1 MVRVRRSLILILSIV
16 FVGLPAAS
24 HAGVAPINDNFANA
38 IALNEPLTATAQTST
53 VGSTEEVD
61 EPVPS
66 CIDNG
71 EFGSSVWY
79 KYTPSVDVSAGV
91 DTVFS
96 ETTYDTVLAI
106 YTGSALDSLNEIACN
121 DEISTNPA
129 TFGFSRAAAILEG
142 GVTYHIQ
149 VSGFNGD
156 QGSLALRLT
165 RRRTTP
171 AVVRGDQWF
180 LNQGF
185 NGASEFSF
193 HFGGGNDDPFAGTF
207 LGLLFGQTGVS
218 APTVRHGNVWFMN
231 DWFDGTAFVA
241 LPYGRTSDFPVAGD
255 RDGDGA
261 TDIGV
266 RRSNTWHFDKDL
278 DAVTDETF
286 AYGLPTDYPL
296 MGDWDGDGDFT
307 PGIRRGNKWFL
318 NNNTDGFADVVITYG
333 SSTDFP
339 IVGDWNG
346 DGIWTIGVVRG
357 NLWLLTNSTGPNAS
371 LVFAYGSA
379 TDFPLVGDW
388 DVVVEE

>member
-1 MVRVRRSLILILSIV
+1 MVRVRRSLVLILSIV
-16 FVGLPAAS
+16 IVALPGTS
-24 HAGVAPINDNFANA
+24 HAVAPINDNFADA
-38 IALNEPLTATAQTST
+38 IALSDPLTATASAST
-53 VGSTEEVD
+53 VDATTETG

-71 EFGSSVWY
+71 EFGASVWY
-79 KYTPSVDVSAGV
+79 KYTPSADVSAGV

-96 ETTYDTVLAI
+96 DTAYDTVLAI
-106 YTGSALDSLNEIACN
+106 YSGAALNSLTEIACN
-121 DEISTNPA
+121 DDISTNPA

-142 GVTYHIQ
+142 GTTYHIQ
-149 VSGFNGD
+149 VSGFEGD
-156 QGSLALRLT
+156 TGDLNLRLT

-171 AVVRGDQWF
+171 AVVRGDKWF

-185 NGASEFSF
+185 NGQSEFSF
-193 HFGGGNDDPFAGTF
+193 HFGSGNDDPFAGVF

-218 APTVRHGNVWFMN
+218 APTVRDGNVWFMN
-231 DWFDGTAFVA
+231 DWFDGSPFVA
-241 LPYGRTSDFPVAGD
+241 IPYGRASDFPVAGD
-255 RDGDGA
+255 RDADGA

-266 RRSNTWHFDKDL
+266 RRGNVWHFDNDL

-286 AYGLPTDYPL
+286 AYGLSTDYPL

-307 PGIRRGNKWFL
+307 PGVRRGNKWLL
-318 NNNTDGFADVVITYG
+318 NNNTDGNADVVIPYG

-357 NLWLLTNSTGPNAS
+357 NNWLLTNTTGPNAS

-379 TDFPLVGDW
+379 SDFPLVGDW